1 MKKSKH
7 ITDRKIKLVFFFVD
21 LFFVLPLAF
30 LSFYQLKETFGDI
43 IGLGPVRIFG
53 NFSAPVDMFI
63 LVIYWLIVFSAFG
76 HYSRNINQSV
86 FTIVSS
92 TLKEVIAGNLVFFL
106 VVFGPLKMFE
116 YEHSWITF
124 VKISVQFF
132 VIMVIPR
139 IVVFIILNKLFD
151 WGYIKFSFVILGRK
165 DIVNTFLS
173 EFDHSGYFKKYKP
186 AGIMFTDEAEKRT
199 GPSGIPAIVSLAH
212 LDKMA
217 SEGKVDEIIYLEPA
231 NDLEGLRQVIT
242 LSKKYNLKLNIPG
255 QLTDILKGQVT
266 IKGIE
271 SPPFVVVHS
280 KELPLVQLFTKRVL
294 DVFISAVS
302 LILLLPLFPF
312 IVYSIKKSSPG
323 PVFFVQERI
332 GKNGVPFKMYKFR
345 TMFDDVEKGVPAL
358 SYARDP
364 RVTKAG
370 RWLRRWRMDELPQLV
385 NVLSGKMSL
394 VGPRPERQFYME
406 QILEKAPYYSL
417 ILKVKPGITSLGM
430 VRFGYAENVDQMI
443 QRLNYDILYVENQSL
458 MLDIK
463 ILFYTIGT
471 LLKGEGK

>member
-7 ITDRKIKLVFFFVD
+7 ITERKIKLIFFFVD
-21 LFFVLPLAF
+21 LFFVLPLAV

-43 IGLGPVRIFG
+43 IGLGPVRVFG

-63 LVIYWLIVFSAFG
+63 LVIYWLFVFYVFG

-86 FTIVSS
+86 LTIVGS
-92 TLKEVIAGNLVFFL
+92 TLKEVIAGNLIFFL

-116 YEHSWITF
+116 YEHSWMTF
-124 VKISVQFF
+124 LKISAQFF
-132 VIMVIPR
+132 VIMGAPR
-139 IVVFIILNKLFD
+139 VVTFMILNELFIR
-151 WGYIKFSFVILGRK
+151 GYIKFNFVILGRK
-165 DIVNTFLS
+165 NVVDKFLS
-173 EFDHSGYFKKYKP
+173 EYDHSVYFRKFKLI
-186 AGIMFTDEAEKRT
+186 GIMYPDLSEIRTDQGNVPVIESYERLNA
-199 GPSGIPAIVSLAH
+199 L
-212 LDKMA
+212 A
-217 SEGKVDEIIYLEPA
+217 SERRIDEIIYLEPA
-231 NDLEGLRQVIT
+231 NDLKGLRRAIT
-242 LSKKYNLKLNIPG
+242 LSKKYNLRLNIPG
-255 QLTDILKGQVT
+255 QLTDILKGQVR
-266 IKGIE
+266 IRGIE
-271 SPPFVVVHS
+271 TPPFVVVHS
-280 KELPLVQLFTKRVL
+280 RELPLVQVFIKRVL
-294 DVFISAVS
+294 DIVISATG

-312 IVYSIKKSSPG
+312 IVYYIKKSSPG

-332 GKNGVPFKMYKFR
+332 GKNGVPFKMFKFR

-358 SYARDP
+358 SYADDP

-370 RWLRRWRMDELPQLV
+370 RWLRRWRLDELPQLV

-430 VRFGYAENVDQMI
+430 VKFGYAENVDEMV
-443 QRLNYDILYVENQSL
+443 QRLQYDILYVENQSL
-458 MLDIK
+458 TLDIK